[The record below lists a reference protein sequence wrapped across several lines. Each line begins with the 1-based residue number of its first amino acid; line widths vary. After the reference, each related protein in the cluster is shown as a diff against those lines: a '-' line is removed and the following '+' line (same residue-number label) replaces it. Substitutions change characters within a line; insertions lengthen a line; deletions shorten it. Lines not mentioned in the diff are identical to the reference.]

1 LHFKFPNPALLMK
14 KVLIITYYW
23 PPSGGAGVQRWL
35 KMSKFFKDFDIEL
48 IVITVDE
55 NRASYPIIDKSLI
68 EQIPQDIRVYRTD
81 SFEPLSIYKKLNR
94 KNEIPQPGFVNET
107 KPNFFQKT
115 MRFIRGNFFIPD
127 ARIGWNNY
135 AFKQCC
141 NILNTEKIDAIITTG
156 PPNSTHL
163 VGLKLK
169 KKYNLPWIADFR
181 DPWTDI
187 FFYDLL
193 YHTRIATIIDKRLE
207 RKVIE
212 AADSITTVSNTLID
226 MFKEKSTII
235 NPEKFTTIPNGFNP
249 EDFLIP
255 STPPK
260 DSFVL
265 MYIGSLSIDYNL
277 ECMIKAFSNVIKA
290 NPEVKIK
297 IVMIGKI
304 DAKINEIFNR
314 EGILP
319 NLEIINF
326 VLHNKV
332 IELLKSST
340 SVFFTIY
347 PALRK
352 EGLISAKIFEYLA
365 VKKPILCVGPTKGDV
380 AKLIHEC
387 KAGEVLDYE
396 DESGITNYFQ
406 SLVDK
411 WKLNYNLDLSGEE
424 YIKYSR
430 YNQVEKFASIIKN
443 FK

>member
-1 LHFKFPNPALLMK
+1 MK

-55 NRASYPIIDKSLI
+55 KRASYPIIDNSLI
-68 EQIPQDIRVYRTD
+68 DQIPKDIRVYRTD
-81 SFEPLSIYKKLNR
+81 SFEPLEIYRKLNR

-107 KPNFFQKT
+107 NPNFYKKI

-127 ARIGWNNY
+127 ARIGWNKY
-135 AFKQCC
+135 AFRQCS
-141 NILNTEKIDAIITTG
+141 NIINTEKIDTIITTG

-193 YHTRIATIIDKRLE
+193 YHTKLAEFIDKKLE
-207 RKVIE
+207 KKVIE
-212 AADSITTVSNTLID
+212 NADSITTVSDTLIE
-226 MFKEKSTII
+226 MFKEKSGNI
-235 NPEKFTTIPNGFNP
+235 NPEKFTTIPNGFNH
-249 EDFLIP
+249 EDFLLP
-255 STPPK
+255 STPSK
-260 DSFVL
+260 DTFIL

-277 ECMIKAFSNVIKA
+277 DCMIKAFSNVIKA
-290 NPEVKIK
+290 NPVVKIK

-304 DAKINEIFNR
+304 DKKINDIFNK
-314 EGILP
+314 EEISD
-319 NLEIINF
+319 NLEVINF
-326 VLHNKV
+326 VLHNEV
-332 IELLKSST
+332 IKLLKTST
-340 SVFFTIY
+340 AVFFTIY
-347 PALRK
+347 PAVRK

-365 VKKPILCVGPTKGDV
+365 VKKPIICIGPTKGDV

-387 KAGEVLDYE
+387 NAGEVLDYE
-396 DESGITNYFQ
+396 DEDGITKYFQ
-406 SLVDK
+406 SLIDK
-411 WKLNYNLDLSGEE
+411 WKLNYNLDLYGEE
-424 YIKYSR
+424 YNKYSR
-430 YNQVEKFASIIKN
+430 YNQVEKFAKIIN
-443 FK
+443 LITDN